1 MLWETSCSYSLV
13 LFVLLEHRVTAIQYK
28 VILTDHLEP
37 IIFILMGVVY
47 FENDS
52 TSIYEGPVNGLPSTK
67 MI

>member
-28 VILTDHLEP
+28 VILTDHLYP
-37 IIFILMGVVY
+37 IIFILMGVVSS
-47 FENDS
+47 EDDS
-52 TSIYEGPVNGLPSTK
+52 TPIYEGSMNGLPSTK